1 MVNSHMMMLL
11 LLRIHGPPSSV
22 LPFSS
27 QTLYT
32 LLHIG
37 DVFFSSKSL
46 STAKIR
52 VWVLVDLFRASLI
65 DYSYHILKTYSLF
78 IVNNQFCIF
87 GNGYSNRLLK
97 SNHQEQG
104 RGKILFIQV
113 REMCVLVITK
123 NLQVMWIG
131 LVICWSTSIT
141 KTLIFWYWREG

>member
-1 MVNSHMMMLL
+1 MMMLL

-52 VWVLVDLFRASLI
+52 VWVLVDLFI
-65 DYSYHILKTYSLF
+65 
-78 IVNNQFCIF
+78 
-87 GNGYSNRLLK
+87 SNRLLI
-97 SNHQEQG
+97 SYTQN
-104 RGKILFIQV
+104 ILSLHCQQL
-113 REMCVLVITK
+113 VLYFWQWL
-123 NLQVMWIG
+123 LQ
-131 LVICWSTSIT
+131 
-141 KTLIFWYWREG
+141 